1 MGKRKPPKLASTNI
15 EDLFGLSE
23 PEPVQPKPRSSA
35 PLKRESKEPVTR
47 PTPQP
52 AVLPVE
58 EPTGP
63 SGVGIE
69 TWLEQSETLR
79 QENERLRAEMSDFT
93 KVVTTLEQER
103 DALQRNLTTT
113 IEELRQEKERLETLI
128 RETQQHFEQ
137 EKLTYQTEQQRLE
150 ETIRQS
156 TSTIEQLNSTL
167 QQERIVKEAS
177 QETQTL
183 QTLLANRGLR
193 THTDFTAFLKSMSES
208 THCWNLFKDAL
219 LNKEMAIPFLEQ
231 QVHLVSDTISDTSNI
246 AGICVAVS
254 SEKCE
259 IGAGVDLST
268 EMREVMT
275 EMLLRGWNKL
285 LILGMR
291 RSFVTFFRNAM
302 GESTIEV
309 QVDAREDAWIYSDE
323 MNGYPVIFVMG
334 GGVERIPNNCPAIV
348 LSSNHPVVGPALAE
362 LRQALVQIDEDE

>member
-23 PEPVQPKPRSSA
+23 SEPVQPKPRSSA
-35 PLKRESKEPVTR
+35 PLKRESNDPVVC
-47 PTPQP
+47 PTPS
-52 AVLPVE
+52 PVE

-79 QENERLRAEMSDFT
+79 QENERLRAEMSEFT
-93 KVVTTLEQER
+93 TVVTALEQKR
-103 DALQRNLTTT
+103 DSLQTNLTAT
-113 IEELRQEKERLETLI
+113 IEELRLEKERLEMLV
-128 RETQQHFEQ
+128 RETQQHLEQ
-137 EKLTYQTEQQRLE
+137 EKLAFKTEQQRLE
-150 ETIRQS
+150 EIIRQS
-156 TSTIEQLNSTL
+156 TSSIEQLTSTL
-167 QQERIVKEAS
+167 QQERIAKDDS

-183 QTLLANRGLR
+183 QVLLSNRGLR
-193 THTDFTAFLKSMSES
+193 THTDFTAFLRAMSES

-219 LNKEMAIPFLEQ
+219 LNKEMAVPFLEQ

-246 AGICVAVS
+246 SGVCVAVS

-291 RSFVTFFRNAM
+291 RCFVTFFRNAM

-323 MNGYPVIFVMG
+323 MNGYSVIFVLG
-334 GGVERIPNNCPAIV
+334 GGVERIPTHCPAIV
-348 LSSNHPVVGPALAE
+348 LSSNHCIVGPALAE